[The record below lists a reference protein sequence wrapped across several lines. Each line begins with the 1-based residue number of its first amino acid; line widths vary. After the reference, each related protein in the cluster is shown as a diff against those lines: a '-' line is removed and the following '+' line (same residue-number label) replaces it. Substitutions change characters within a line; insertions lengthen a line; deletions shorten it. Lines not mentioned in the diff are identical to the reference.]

1 MALRASDSQRANE
14 RQWGGKRQS
23 TQKERNNKDT
33 RERLWLMEKLLQ
45 ETDGRMQTARRSF
58 QQLTASVCTSMWKGS
73 NEPWAG
79 GLVQSLQ
86 PAKDTIV
93 TVIIQLQSRTI
104 SWVRSWGEIWAE
116 AAHFIRNVDSFW
128 LFFFFF
134 CFWMALLKVV
144 LFWNDCAYTETDP
157 ENETYLPAWLLSF
170 GAPGQLQHR
179 AACGEQSA
187 LQRGECQKFVMQVAS
202 LAEPKDSMLSIWE
215 ADTCYPLGVS
225 TLFAIRLK
233 CRYSRSVRYHQCGI
247 SNEKL
252 LESPQTGIRCPL
264 TYLFSV
270 KVNVSV

>member
-1 MALRASDSQRANE
+1 MALRASDSQRADE

-116 AAHFIRNVDSFW
+116 AAHFIRNV
-128 LFFFFF
+128 FFFFAFGWHCWRFF
-134 CFWMALLKVV
+134 CFEMTV
-144 LFWNDCAYTETDP
+144 LTPKRIQKMKHICLRGCYHSVLRANCNIER
-157 ENETYLPAWLLSF
+157 
-170 GAPGQLQHR
+170 R
-179 AACGEQSA
+179 AAS
-187 LQRGECQKFVMQVAS
+187 
-202 LAEPKDSMLSIWE
+202 
-215 ADTCYPLGVS
+215 
-225 TLFAIRLK
+225 
-233 CRYSRSVRYHQCGI
+233 SR
-247 SNEKL
+247 
-252 LESPQTGIRCPL
+252 
-264 TYLFSV
+264 LFSAE
-270 KVNVSV
+270 NARNS

>member
-1 MALRASDSQRANE
+1 MALRASDSQRADE

-134 CFWMALLKVV
+134 LLLDGTAEGFSV
-144 LFWNDCAYTETDP
+144 LKWLCLHRNGSRKWNIFACV
-157 ENETYLPAWLLSF
+157 
-170 GAPGQLQHR
+170 
-179 AACGEQSA
+179 AA
-187 LQRGECQKFVMQVAS
+187 
-202 LAEPKDSMLSIWE
+202 I
-215 ADTCYPLGVS
+215 
-225 TLFAIRLK
+225 
-233 CRYSRSVRYHQCGI
+233 
-247 SNEKL
+247 
-252 LESPQTGIRCPL
+252 IRCSGPIA
-264 TYLFSV
+264 T
-270 KVNVSV
+270 